1 MSVFNK
7 KLSLKIA
14 EQFPEFVRMD
24 QAGVIPFLEKY
35 YEFLE
40 SAELIVERVG
50 DIDHILLEQGAENKL
65 VYENSQVKTDPP
77 IDYQVMEES
86 GIGAFEN
93 GEIITGSTSG
103 KTATIRV
110 EDINGSSTLYIS
122 SQTGFLIG
130 ERITGGSSLAIA
142 YIKSYRSNPVENVS
156 QLMEYA
162 SVDETVDSF
171 FDEFKKQ
178 YLRTIPK
185 SLASGVHKRNLLK
198 NITDLYRAKGSRKGH
213 ELFFRVLL
221 DETADLF
228 YPTEHV
234 LRVSDGNWGSN
245 IILRVIQDQS
255 TMLLE
260 DLTST
265 GNINILNEN
274 GSHFL
279 TEDNLIG
286 DSDLQKLVGLTITQ
300 SEVFDTSIELGGS
313 YYGDGF
319 DSITKAVAQVES
331 VTQFQLGSELVTE
344 LVLNS
349 NSISGTFVV
358 GQDITSPDPD
368 NEDVNL
374 TGKIIS
380 ILTGFNI
387 ASSSQYFSTTDSLT
401 ITASNGDKG
410 RIGIDQLTKGTIN
423 EIIVGEIGSGYEIGE
438 VVVVD
443 NSNTNGTGLLA
454 KISVVNGGFAPETG
468 SLSTEFNMVQES
480 GNAAVNNAE
489 GINTESGMG
498 DDVMTETGRAVTE
511 LDTDGNLVFT
521 NYAAFQADLTGSIFF
536 TQEENY
542 RMAEE
547 DHIVLEDYTVWLD
560 GSSGNKIVQEAYKWQ
575 GGSAVANDGDITDI
589 VVINPGRGYSSVPLL
604 TITTVSGTNGK
615 IFAKGTNVGKIK
627 DINIFDHG
635 IHYTGTSEVVSKN
648 HYLIKNIT
656 GQFSID
662 ETIVGGTSGATG
674 VLKSVDTDRYILKIL
689 STADSFIAGETITAS
704 GGATAIID
712 SFTPTSITATIG
724 ATANTFGRYVN
735 QDGWLSEKTKR
746 IQDSF
751 YYQDFSYVV
760 KTASSIIN
768 WRNDVINAV
777 HPAGFALFGE
787 ISSTTLVN
795 AEVRI
800 ADRLPELIDARDTY
814 TPELFSLLTTI
825 FSAKFGRRLGTTDQ
839 GNVNTNP
846 ELGIELDESLN
857 GNRDVTMNHSIVLD
871 VYTLANRLTS
881 YAGHGVMLE
890 NVEKYKFANSILDSN
905 NSSTTFRSHDGYN
918 ETRNATTYFVV
929 TGETVSGYRIQDWAD
944 VTIGDV
950 TNYPKRKHNITPP
963 TEITL
968 TI

>member
-221 DETADLF
+221 NETADLF

-260 DLTST
+260 DFTPT

-331 VTQFQLGSELVTE
+331 VTQFQLGTELVTE

-401 ITASNGDKG
+401 ITATNGDNG

-468 SLSTEFNMVQES
+468 SLSTEFNFIIED
-480 GNAAVNNAE
+480 GGTDGAGTNA
-489 GINTESGMG
+489 G
-498 DDVMTETGRAVTE
+498 DDLLTEDVAVT
-511 LDTDGNLVFT
+511 
-521 NYAAFQADLTGSIFF
+521 YF

-604 TITTVSGTNGK
+604 TITTASGTNGK

-656 GQFSID
+656 GEFSTD

-871 VYTLANRLTS
+871 VYTVANRLTS

-890 NVEKYKFANSILDSN
+890 NAENYKFAESFQQMV
-905 NSSTTFRSHDGYN
+905 SSPTTFRSHDGYN

>member
-286 DSDLQKLVGLTITQ
+286 DSDLQKLVGQIVTQ
-300 SEVFDTSIELGGS
+300 VEVFDTSIELGGS

-319 DSITKAVAQVES
+319 DSITKATAQVES

-401 ITASNGDKG
+401 ITASNGDNG

-443 NSNTNGTGLLA
+443 NSNTNGTGLSA
-454 KISVVNGGFAPETG
+454 KISVVNGGIAPELG
-468 SLSTEFNMVQES
+468 DLSAEFNFIIED
-480 GNAAVNNAE
+480 GGTDGAGANA
-489 GINTESGMG
+489 G
-498 DDVMTETGRAVTE
+498 DDLLTEDVAVT
-511 LDTDGNLVFT
+511 
-521 NYAAFQADLTGSIFF
+521 YF

-575 GGSAVANDGDITDI
+575 GGSAVASDGDITDI

-604 TITTVSGTNGK
+604 TITTASGTNGK

-656 GQFSID
+656 GEFSTD

-846 ELGIELDESLN
+846 ELGIELDETFN
-857 GNRDVTMNHSIVLD
+857 GGRDVTLDHYMTVDAYITPTNH
-871 VYTLANRLTS
+871 LASDNQGIGS
-881 YAGHGVMLE
+881 MLE

>member
-14 EQFPEFVRMD
+14 EQFPEFVRID

-40 SAELIVERVG
+40 SAELIVESVG

-319 DSITKAVAQVES
+319 DSITKATAQVES

-443 NSNTNGTGLLA
+443 NSNTNGTGLSA

-468 SLSTEFNMVQES
+468 SLSTEFNFIIED
-480 GNAAVNNAE
+480 GGTDGAGTNA
-489 GINTESGMG
+489 G
-498 DDVMTETGRAVTE
+498 DDLLTEDVAVT
-511 LDTDGNLVFT
+511 
-521 NYAAFQADLTGSIFF
+521 YF

-575 GGSAVANDGDITDI
+575 GGSAVASDGDITDI

-871 VYTLANRLTS
+871 AYTVANRFTS

>member
-260 DLTST
+260 DFTPT

-300 SEVFDTSIELGGS
+300 SKVFDTSIELGGS

-331 VTQFQLGSELVTE
+331 VIQFQLGSELVTE

-443 NSNTNGTGLLA
+443 NSNTNGTGLSA
-454 KISVVNGGFAPETG
+454 KISVVNGGIAPELG
-468 SLSTEFNMVQES
+468 DLSAEFNFIIED
-480 GNAAVNNAE
+480 GGTDGAGANA
-489 GINTESGMG
+489 G
-498 DDVMTETGRAVTE
+498 DDLLTEDVAVT
-511 LDTDGNLVFT
+511 
-521 NYAAFQADLTGSIFF
+521 YF

-846 ELGIELDESLN
+846 ELGIELDETFN
-857 GNRDVTMNHSIVLD
+857 GGRDVTLDHYMTVDAYITPTNH
-871 VYTLANRLTS
+871 LASDNQGIGS
-881 YAGHGVMLE
+881 MLE

>member
-14 EQFPEFVRMD
+14 EQFPEFVRID

-331 VTQFQLGSELVTE
+331 VTQFQLGTELVTE

-410 RIGIDQLTKGTIN
+410 RIGIDQLTRGTIN

-443 NSNTNGTGLLA
+443 NSNTNGTGLSA

-468 SLSTEFNMVQES
+468 SLSTEFNFIIED
-480 GNAAVNNAE
+480 GGTDGAGTNA
-489 GINTESGMG
+489 G
-498 DDVMTETGRAVTE
+498 DDLLTEDVAVT
-511 LDTDGNLVFT
+511 
-521 NYAAFQADLTGSIFF
+521 YF

-604 TITTVSGTNGK
+604 TITTASGTNGK
-615 IFAKGTNVGKIK
+615 ILAKGTNVGKIK

-712 SFTPTSITATIG
+712 SFTPTSIIATIG

-846 ELGIELDESLN
+846 ELGIELDETFN
-857 GNRDVTMNHSIVLD
+857 GGRDVTLDHYMTVDAYITPTNH
-871 VYTLANRLTS
+871 LASDNQGIGS
-881 YAGHGVMLE
+881 MLE

>member
-401 ITASNGDKG
+401 ITATNGDNG

-443 NSNTNGTGLLA
+443 NSNTNGTGLSA

-468 SLSTEFNMVQES
+468 SLSTEFNFIIED
-480 GNAAVNNAE
+480 GGTDGAGTNA
-489 GINTESGMG
+489 G
-498 DDVMTETGRAVTE
+498 DDLLTEDVAVT
-511 LDTDGNLVFT
+511 
-521 NYAAFQADLTGSIFF
+521 YF

-604 TITTVSGTNGK
+604 TITTASGTNGK
-615 IFAKGTNVGKIK
+615 ILAKGTNVGKIK

-712 SFTPTSITATIG
+712 SFTPTSIIATIG

-846 ELGIELDESLN
+846 ELGIELDETFN
-857 GNRDVTMNHSIVLD
+857 GGRDVTLDHYMTLDAYITPTNH
-871 VYTLANRLTS
+871 LASDNQGIGS
-881 YAGHGVMLE
+881 MLE

>member
-50 DIDHILLEQGAENKL
+50 DIDHIFLEQGTENKL

-110 EDINGSSTLYIS
+110 EDINGSSTLYVS

-260 DLTST
+260 DFTPT

-286 DSDLQKLVGLTITQ
+286 DSDLQKLVGQIVTQ
-300 SEVFDTSIELGGS
+300 AEVFDTSIELGGS

-401 ITASNGDKG
+401 IAASNGDKG

-443 NSNTNGTGLLA
+443 NSNTNGTGLSA
-454 KISVVNGGFAPETG
+454 KISVVNGGIAPELG
-468 SLSTEFNMVQES
+468 DLSAEFNFIIED
-480 GNAAVNNAE
+480 GGTDGAGTNA
-489 GINTESGMG
+489 G
-498 DDVMTETGRAVTE
+498 DDLLTEDVAVT
-511 LDTDGNLVFT
+511 
-521 NYAAFQADLTGSIFF
+521 YF

-735 QDGWLSEKTKR
+735 QDGWLSERTKR

-846 ELGIELDESLN
+846 ELGIELDETFN
-857 GNRDVTMNHSIVLD
+857 GGRDVTLDHYMTVDAYITPTNH
-871 VYTLANRLTS
+871 LASDNQGIGS
-881 YAGHGVMLE
+881 MLE

>member
-14 EQFPEFVRMD
+14 EQFPEFVRID

-50 DIDHILLEQGAENKL
+50 DIDHILLEQGVENKL

-260 DLTST
+260 DFTPT

-443 NSNTNGTGLLA
+443 NSNTNGTGLSA
-454 KISVVNGGFAPETG
+454 KISVVNGGIAPELG
-468 SLSTEFNMVQES
+468 DLSAEFNFIIED
-480 GNAAVNNAE
+480 GGTDGAGANA
-489 GINTESGMG
+489 G
-498 DDVMTETGRAVTE
+498 DDLLTEDVAVT
-511 LDTDGNLVFT
+511 
-521 NYAAFQADLTGSIFF
+521 YF

-656 GQFSID
+656 GEFSTD

-846 ELGIELDESLN
+846 ELGIELDETFN
-857 GNRDVTMNHSIVLD
+857 GGRDVTLDHYMTVDAYITPTNH
-871 VYTLANRLTS
+871 LASDNQGIGS
-881 YAGHGVMLE
+881 MLE

>member
-1 MSVFNK
+1 V
-7 KLSLKIA
+7 
-14 EQFPEFVRMD
+14 
-24 QAGVIPFLEKY
+24 
-35 YEFLE
+35 
-40 SAELIVERVG
+40 
-50 DIDHILLEQGAENKL
+50 
-65 VYENSQVKTDPP
+65 
-77 IDYQVMEES
+77 
-86 GIGAFEN
+86 
-93 GEIITGSTSG
+93 
-103 KTATIRV
+103 
-110 EDINGSSTLYIS
+110 
-122 SQTGFLIG
+122 
-130 ERITGGSSLAIA
+130 
-142 YIKSYRSNPVENVS
+142 
-156 QLMEYA
+156 
-162 SVDETVDSF
+162 
-171 FDEFKKQ
+171 
-178 YLRTIPK
+178 
-185 SLASGVHKRNLLK
+185 
-198 NITDLYRAKGSRKGH
+198 
-213 ELFFRVLL
+213 
-221 DETADLF
+221 
-228 YPTEHV
+228 
-234 LRVSDGNWGSN
+234 
-245 IILRVIQDQS
+245 
-255 TMLLE
+255 
-260 DLTST
+260 
-265 GNINILNEN
+265 
-274 GSHFL
+274 
-279 TEDNLIG
+279 
-286 DSDLQKLVGLTITQ
+286 
-300 SEVFDTSIELGGS
+300 
-313 YYGDGF
+313 
-319 DSITKAVAQVES
+319 
-331 VTQFQLGSELVTE
+331 
-344 LVLNS
+344 
-349 NSISGTFVV
+349 
-358 GQDITSPDPD
+358 
-368 NEDVNL
+368 
-374 TGKIIS
+374 
-380 ILTGFNI
+380 
-387 ASSSQYFSTTDSLT
+387 
-401 ITASNGDKG
+401 
-410 RIGIDQLTKGTIN
+410 
-423 EIIVGEIGSGYEIGE
+423 
-438 VVVVD
+438 
-443 NSNTNGTGLLA
+443 
-454 KISVVNGGFAPETG
+454 
-468 SLSTEFNMVQES
+468 
-480 GNAAVNNAE
+480 
-489 GINTESGMG
+489 
-498 DDVMTETGRAVTE
+498 AVT
-511 LDTDGNLVFT
+511 
-521 NYAAFQADLTGSIFF
+521 YF

-604 TITTVSGTNGK
+604 TITTASGTNGK

-656 GQFSID
+656 GEFSID

-871 VYTLANRLTS
+871 VYTLANRLSS

-890 NVEKYKFANSILDSN
+890 NAENYKFAESFQQMV
-905 NSSTTFRSHDGYN
+905 SSPTTFRGHDGYN
-918 ETRNATTYFVV
+918 ETRDSTSYFIV
-929 TGETVSGYRIQDWAD
+929 TGETVSGYRIQDWSD
-944 VTIGDV
+944 VTVSDIA
-950 TNYPKRKHNITPP
+950 TYPKKRHNITPP

>member
-14 EQFPEFVRMD
+14 EQFPEFVRID

-260 DLTST
+260 DFTPT

-443 NSNTNGTGLLA
+443 NSNTNGTGLSA
-454 KISVVNGGFAPETG
+454 KISVVNGGIAPELG
-468 SLSTEFNMVQES
+468 DLSAEFNFIIED
-480 GNAAVNNAE
+480 GGTDGAGTNA
-489 GINTESGMG
+489 G
-498 DDVMTETGRAVTE
+498 DDLLTEDVAVT
-511 LDTDGNLVFT
+511 
-521 NYAAFQADLTGSIFF
+521 YF

-846 ELGIELDESLN
+846 ELGIELDETFN
-857 GNRDVTMNHSIVLD
+857 GGRDVTLDHYMTVDAYITPTNH
-871 VYTLANRLTS
+871 LASDNQGIGS
-881 YAGHGVMLE
+881 MLE

>member
-14 EQFPEFVRMD
+14 EQFPEFVRID

-443 NSNTNGTGLLA
+443 NSNTNGTGLSA
-454 KISVVNGGFAPETG
+454 KISVVNGGIAPELG
-468 SLSTEFNMVQES
+468 DLSAEFNFIIED
-480 GNAAVNNAE
+480 GGTDGAGANA
-489 GINTESGMG
+489 G
-498 DDVMTETGRAVTE
+498 DDLLTEDVAVT
-511 LDTDGNLVFT
+511 
-521 NYAAFQADLTGSIFF
+521 YF

-604 TITTVSGTNGK
+604 TITTASGTNGK

-656 GQFSID
+656 GEFSTD

-846 ELGIELDESLN
+846 ELGIELDETFN
-857 GNRDVTMNHSIVLD
+857 GGRDVTLDHYMTVDAYITPTNH
-871 VYTLANRLTS
+871 LASDNQGIGS
-881 YAGHGVMLE
+881 MLE

>member
-14 EQFPEFVRMD
+14 EQFPEFVRID

-40 SAELIVERVG
+40 SAELILERVG

-401 ITASNGDKG
+401 ITASNGDNG
-410 RIGIDQLTKGTIN
+410 RIGIGQLTKGTIN

-443 NSNTNGTGLLA
+443 NSNTNGTGLSA
-454 KISVVNGGFAPETG
+454 KISVVNGGIAPELG
-468 SLSTEFNMVQES
+468 DLSAEFNFIIED
-480 GNAAVNNAE
+480 GGTDGAGANA
-489 GINTESGMG
+489 G
-498 DDVMTETGRAVTE
+498 DDLLTEDVAVT
-511 LDTDGNLVFT
+511 
-521 NYAAFQADLTGSIFF
+521 YF

-846 ELGIELDESLN
+846 ELGIELDETFN
-857 GNRDVTMNHSIVLD
+857 GGRDVTLDHYMTLDAYITPTNH
-871 VYTLANRLTS
+871 LASDNQGIGS
-881 YAGHGVMLE
+881 MLE

-905 NSSTTFRSHDGYN
+905 NSSTTFRSHGGYN